1 MTVQHLPP
9 TATPEDV
16 AAVLA
21 RDAVAVVDH
30 LVPREFMARARE
42 ELAPVARADAVRHRR
57 LLRAPHQAH
66 RRTGRALRGLPRA
79 GDEPA
84 RRWAR

>member
-16 AAVLA
+16 AAVLG
-21 RDAVAVVDH
+21 RDAVAVVDN

-42 ELAPVARADAVRHRR
+42 ELAPWLERDAVRHRR
-57 LLRAPHQAH
+57 LLRAAHQAH
-66 RRTGRALRGLPRA
+66 RRAGRALAR
-79 GDEPA
+79 PA
-84 RRWAR
+84 ASW